1 MQTQTLYRKFILKTG
16 GKIYVPT
23 VGGKRR
29 KAFKRASE
37 AQAHSEAILARYA
50 RLKAVAMA
58 NMPGGFAT
66 SPVTHPTDV

>member
-1 MQTQTLYRKFILKTG
+1 MRNLYQKFRLKTG

-37 AQAHSEAILARYA
+37 AQAHSEAVLARYA
-50 RLKAVAMA
+50 RLKAAQIA
-58 NMPGGFAT
+58 LPQG
-66 SPVTHPTDV
+66 